1 MGTMSPRMSPKWA
14 LLGLLLVA
22 GAARAQ
28 DSQSSER
35 SRAVSAASSF
45 LSARVENFV
54 TAAHPLS
61 YHDSFEVQAVR
72 KRSDGGYQVVFDEY
86 YKGRILGRRYWAEI
100 SVDLSSSGQV
110 EGYRWGSDSNF
121 YPPELARKL
130 ADKLLQ

>member
-1 MGTMSPRMSPKWA
+1 MRKMSQMGG
-14 LLGLLLVA
+14 LLAVLLVA

-28 DSQSSER
+28 TSQDSEQ
-35 SRAVSAASSF
+35 SRAIATASSF

-61 YHDSFEVQAVR
+61 YHDSFEMQCVR
-72 KRSDGGYQVVFDEY
+72 RRSDGGYQVVFDEY
-86 YKGRILGRRYWAEI
+86 YLGRILGRRYWAEI
-100 SVDLSSSGQV
+100 SVDISSAGQV

-130 ADKLLQ
+130 ADKLLK